1 METASLMTIL
11 LVVTVSNADEICIGY
26 QSTNSTET
34 VNTLTE
40 NNVPV
45 THAKELLH
53 TEHNGMLCATSL
65 GHPLILDTCTIE
77 GLIYGNPSCDLLLGG
92 REWSYIVERP
102 SAVNGLCYPGNVQ
115 NLEELRS
122 LFSSAR
128 SYQRIQIFPDT
139 IWNVSYSGTSKA
151 CSDSFYRSMRWLT
164 QKNNNYPIQDAQ
176 YTNNQ
181 EKNILF
187 MWGINHPPT
196 DTAQTNL
203 YTRTDTTTSVA
214 TEEINRTFK
223 PLIGPRPLVNGLMGR
238 INYYWSVLKPG
249 QTLRIK
255 SNGNLIAPWY
265 GHILSRES
273 HGRILRTDLKRG
285 SCTEQCQTEKGGLNP
300 TSPLQNV
307 SKYAFGNCSKYIGI
321 KSLKLAVGLRKV
333 PCRSSRGLF
342 GAIAGFIE
350 GGWSGLV
357 AGWYGF
363 QHSNDQG
370 VGMAADRDST
380 QKASDKITSKL
391 NNIVGKTIKRYEI
404 LDHEF
409 SEVGTRISMINTK
422 IDDQI
427 QDIWAYNAEFIV
439 LLENQKTMDEHDAN
453 VNNLYN
459 NQTTA
464 GGSNAVEDG
473 KGCFELYHK
482 CDDQCMESIRNGT
495 YNRRKYQEESKLER
509 QKIEGAKPESEGTQE
524 ILIIYLSVASSMVIA
539 RGFVA
544 LELWAMSIVSCRCNI
559 CI

>member
-1 METASLMTIL
+1 METISLMTIL
-11 LVVTVSNADEICIGY
+11 LVATVSNADKICIGY

-34 VNTLTE
+34 VDTLTE

-65 GHPLILDTCTIE
+65 GNPLILDTCTIE
-77 GLIYGNPSCDLLLGG
+77 GLIYGNPSCDPLLGG

-102 SAVNGLCYPGNVQ
+102 SAVNGLCYPGSVQ
-115 NLEELRS
+115 NLKELMS
-122 LFSSAR
+122 LFSSAT
-128 SYQRIQIFPDT
+128 SYQKIQIFPHT

-164 QKNNNYPIQDAQ
+164 QKNNAYPTQDAQ

-181 EKNILF
+181 KNNILF

-196 DTAQTNL
+196 ETAQTNL
-203 YTRTDTTTSVA
+203 YTKTDTTTSVA
-214 TEEINRTFK
+214 TEEINRIFK
-223 PLIGPRPLVNGLMGR
+223 PLIRPRPLVNGLMGR

-255 SNGNLIAPWY
+255 SDGNLTAPWY

-273 HGRILRTDLKRG
+273 HGRILNTDLKRG
-285 SCTEQCQTEKGGLNP
+285 SCTVQCQTDKGGLNTTLP
-300 TSPLQNV
+300 FQNV
-307 SKYAFGNCSKYIGI
+307 SEYAFGNCSKYIGI
-321 KSLKLAVGLRKV
+321 KSVKLAVGLRNV
-333 PCRSSRGLF
+333 PSRYSRGLF

-357 AGWYGF
+357 DGWYGF

-380 QKASDKITSKL
+380 QKAIDKITSKV
-391 NNIVGKTIKRYEI
+391 NNMVDKMNKQYEI
-404 LDHEF
+404 IDHEF
-409 SEVGTRISMINTK
+409 SEVETRLNMINNK
-422 IDDQI
+422 VDDQI
-427 QDIWAYNAEFIV
+427 QDIWAYNAELLV
-439 LLENQKTMDEHDAN
+439 LLENQKTLDEHDSN

-459 NQTTA
+459 KVKRA
-464 GGSNAVEDG
+464 LGSNAVEDG

-482 CDDQCMESIRNGT
+482 CDNQCMETIRNGT

-509 QKIEGAKPESEGTQE
+509 QKIEGVKLESEGTYK
-524 ILIIYLSVASSMVIA
+524 ILSIYSTVASSLVIA
-539 RGFVA
+539 MGSAAF
-544 LELWAMSIVSCRCNI
+544 LFWAMSNGSCRCNS

>member
-1 METASLMTIL
+1 MDTISLMTIL
-11 LVVTVSNADEICIGY
+11 LVATVSNADKICIGY

-34 VNTLTE
+34 VDTLTE

-65 GHPLILDTCTIE
+65 GNPLILDTCTIE
-77 GLIYGNPSCDLLLGG
+77 GLIYGNPSCDPLLGG

-102 SAVNGLCYPGNVQ
+102 SAVNGLCYPGSVQ

-128 SYQRIQIFPDT
+128 SYQKIQIFPDT

-164 QKNNNYPIQDAQ
+164 QKNNAYPTQDAQ

-181 EKNILF
+181 ENNILF

-196 DTAQTNL
+196 ETAQTNL
-203 YTRTDTTTSVA
+203 YTKTDTTTSVA
-214 TEEINRTFK
+214 TEEINRIFK

-255 SNGNLIAPWY
+255 SDGNLLAPWY
-265 GHILSRES
+265 GHILSGES
-273 HGRILRTDLKRG
+273 HGRILKTDLKRG
-285 SCTEQCQTEKGGLNP
+285 SCTVQCQTDKGRL
-300 TSPLQNV
+300 TTTLSLQNV
-307 SKYAFGNCSKYIGI
+307 SKYAFGNCSKYICI
-321 KSLKLAVGLRKV
+321 KSLKLAVGLRNV
-333 PCRSSRGLF
+333 RCRYSRGVF

-357 AGWYGF
+357 DGWYGF

-380 QKASDKITSKL
+380 QKAIDKITSKV
-391 NNIVGKTIKRYEI
+391 NNMVDKMNKQYEI
-404 LDHEF
+404 IDHEF
-409 SEVGTRISMINTK
+409 SEVETRINMINNK
-422 IDDQI
+422 VDDQI
-427 QDIWAYNAEFIV
+427 QDIWAYNAELIV
-439 LLENQKTMDEHDAN
+439 LLENQKTLDEHDSN

-459 NQTTA
+459 KVKRA
-464 GGSNAVEDG
+464 LGSNAVEDG

-482 CDDQCMESIRNGT
+482 CDNQCMETIRNGT

-509 QKIEGAKPESEGTQE
+509 QKIEGVKLESEGTYK
-524 ILIIYLSVASSMVIA
+524 ILSIYSTVASYLVIA
-539 RGFVA
+539 MGSAA
-544 LELWAMSIVSCRCNI
+544 LLFWAMSNGSCRCNI

>member
-1 METASLMTIL
+1 METVSLITIL
-11 LVVTVSNADEICIGY
+11 VVATVSNADKICIGY

-34 VNTLTE
+34 VDTLTE

-45 THAKELLH
+45 THAEELLH

-77 GLIYGNPSCDLLLGG
+77 GLIYGNPSCDPLLGG

-115 NLEELRS
+115 NLEELIS
-122 LFSSAR
+122 LFSSSK
-128 SYQRIQIFPDT
+128 SYQRIQIVADT
-139 IWNVSYSGTSKA
+139 IWNVSYSGTSEA

-164 QKNNNYPIQDAQ
+164 QKNNAYPTQDAQ

-181 EKNILF
+181 GNNILF

-214 TEEINRTFK
+214 TEEMNRIFK

-255 SNGNLIAPWY
+255 SDGNLITPWY
-265 GHILSRES
+265 GHVLSGES
-273 HGRILRTDLKRG
+273 HGRILSTDLERG
-285 SCTEQCQTEKGGLNP
+285 SCTVQGQTKKGMQQQALAC
-300 TSPLQNV
+300 QNV
-307 SKYAFGNCSKYIGI
+307 SKYASGNCSKCRCV
-321 KSLKLAVGLRKV
+321 KSVKLAAGLRNV
-333 PCRSSRGLF
+333 RSRYSRGLF

-350 GGWSGLV
+350 GGWSGV
-357 AGWYGF
+357 VDGWYGV

-380 QKASDKITSKL
+380 QKAIDKITSKV
-391 NNIVGKTIKRYEI
+391 NNIVDKMNKQYEI
-404 LDHEF
+404 IDHEF
-409 SEVGTRISMINTK
+409 SEVETRLNMINNK
-422 IDDQI
+422 VDDQI
-427 QDIWAYNAEFIV
+427 QDIWAYNAELLV
-439 LLENQKTMDEHDAN
+439 LLENQKTLDEHDEN
-453 VNNLYN
+453 VNNVYN
-459 NQTTA
+459 KVKRA
-464 GGSNAVEDG
+464 LGSNAVEDG
-473 KGCFELYHK
+473 KGCFELYPK
-482 CDDQCMESIRNGT
+482 CDDHCMETIRNGT

-509 QKIEGAKPESEGTQE
+509 QKIEGVKLESEETYK
-524 ILIIYLSVASSMVIA
+524 IVSIYSTVASSLAIA
-539 RGFVA
+539 MGFA
-544 LELWAMSIVSCRCNI
+544 AFLFGAMSNGSCRCNI

>member
-1 METASLMTIL
+1 MHTVSAITML
-11 LVVTVSNADEICIGY
+11 LIATVSNADKICIGY

-34 VNTLTE
+34 VDTLTE

-77 GLIYGNPSCDLLLGG
+77 GLIYGNPSCDPLLGG

-128 SYQRIQIFPDT
+128 SYKRIQIFPDT
-139 IWNVSYSGTSKA
+139 IWNVSYCGTSRA

-164 QKNNNYPIQDAQ
+164 QKNNAYPIQDAQ
-176 YTNNQ
+176 YTNDQ
-181 EKNILF
+181 ENNILF

-196 DTAQTNL
+196 ETAQTNL

-214 TEEINRTFK
+214 TEEINRIFK

-255 SNGNLIAPWY
+255 SDGNLIAPWY
-265 GHILSRES
+265 GHIRSWES
-273 HGRILRTDLKRG
+273 QGRIVKHDLKRG
-285 SCTEQCQTEKGGLNP
+285 SCTVQCQTEKGGLNTTLP
-300 TSPLQNV
+300 FQNV
-307 SKYAFGNCSKYIGI
+307 SKYAFGKCSKYIGI
-321 KSLKLAVGLRKV
+321 KSLKLAVGLRNV
-333 PCRSSRGLF
+333 RSRYSRGLF

-380 QKASDKITSKL
+380 QKAIDKIPSKV
-391 NNIVGKTIKRYEI
+391 NNIVAKLYKQYEI
-404 LDHEF
+404 LDHAII
-409 SEVGTRISMINTK
+409 EVGTRINPINHK
-422 IDDQI
+422 VDDQI
-427 QDIWAYNAEFIV
+427 QDIWAYNAESIV
-439 LLENQKTMDEHDAN
+439 FLDNQKTLDEHDSN
-453 VNNLYN
+453 TNNLYN
-459 NQTTA
+459 KVKRA
-464 GGSNAVEDG
+464 AGSNAMEDG
-473 KGCFELYHK
+473 KGCSELCHK
-482 CDDQCMESIRNGT
+482 CDDQCMETIRNGT
-495 YNRRKYQEESKLER
+495 YNRREYQAEGKLER
-509 QKIEGAKPESEGTQE
+509 QKMEGAKLESEGTYK
-524 ILIIYLSVASSMVIA
+524 ILSMYSTVASYLVIA
-539 RGFVA
+539 MGSFAFLFWA
-544 LELWAMSIVSCRCNI
+544 LYNGSCRCNI

>member
-1 METASLMTIL
+1 MDTVSLITIL
-11 LVVTVSNADEICIGY
+11 LIATVSNADKICIGY

-34 VNTLTE
+34 VDTLTE

-65 GHPLILDTCTIE
+65 GQPLILDTCTIE
-77 GLIYGNPSCDLLLGG
+77 GLIYGNPSCDLSLEG

-139 IWNVSYSGTSKA
+139 IWNVSYDGTSTA
-151 CSDSFYRSMRWLT
+151 CSGSFYRSMRWLT
-164 QKNNNYPIQDAQ
+164 RKNGDYPTQDAQ

-181 EKNILF
+181 GKNILF

-196 DTAQTNL
+196 DDTQRNL

-214 TEEINRTFK
+214 TEEINRIFK

-238 INYYWSVLKPG
+238 IDYYWSVLKPG

-255 SNGNLIAPWY
+255 SDGNLIAPWY

-273 HGRILRTDLKRG
+273 HGRILKTDLKRG
-285 SCTEQCQTEKGGLNP
+285 SCTVQCQTENGGLH
-300 TSPLQNV
+300 TTLPLLNV
-307 SKYAFGNCSKYIGI
+307 SKYAFGRCSKYIGI
-321 KSLKLAVGLRKV
+321 KSLKLAVGLRNV
-333 PCRSSRGLF
+333 PSRFSRGLF

-357 AGWYGF
+357 GGWYGF

-380 QKASDKITSKL
+380 RKAIDKITSKE
-391 NNIVGKTIKRYEI
+391 NNLVAKLYKQYEI
-404 LDHEF
+404 LDHEI
-409 SEVGTRISMINTK
+409 SEVGTRINMSNHK
-422 IDDQI
+422 SDGQI
-427 QDIWAYNAEFIV
+427 QDIWAYNAESVVFND
-439 LLENQKTMDEHDAN
+439 NQKTSREHDIKPDN
-453 VNNLYN
+453 EYN
-459 NQTTA
+459 KVKRA
-464 GGSNAVEDG
+464 LGSNAVEDG
-473 KGCFELYHK
+473 KGCFEIYHK
-482 CDDQCMESIRNGT
+482 CNEECMETIRNRT
-495 YNRRKYQEESKLER
+495 FIRREYQAESKLER
-509 QKIEGAKPESEGTQE
+509 QKIEGVKLELEGTCKVVS
-524 ILIIYLSVASSMVIA
+524 IYSTVASYRVIAIGSVAFLF
-539 RGFVA
+539 GA
-544 LELWAMSIVSCRCNI
+544 LYNWSCRCNI

>member
-1 METASLMTIL
+1 MDTVSLITML
-11 LVVTVSNADEICIGY
+11 LVATVSNADKICIGY

-34 VNTLTE
+34 VDTLTE

-65 GHPLILDTCTIE
+65 GQPLILDTCTIE
-77 GLIYGNPSCDLLLGG
+77 GLIYGNPSCDLSLEG

-139 IWNVSYSGTSKA
+139 IWNVSYYGTSTA
-151 CSDSFYRSMRWLT
+151 CSGSFYKSMRWLT
-164 QKNNNYPIQDAQ
+164 RKNGDYPIQDAQ

-181 EKNILF
+181 GKNILF

-196 DTAQTNL
+196 DTTQRDL
-203 YTRTDTTTSVA
+203 YTRIDTTTSVA
-214 TEEINRTFK
+214 TEEINRVFK

-238 INYYWSVLKPG
+238 IDYYWSVLKPG

-255 SNGNLIAPWY
+255 SDGNLIASWF
-265 GHILSRES
+265 GHFLSGES
-273 HGRILRTDLKRG
+273 HGRILKTDLNGG
-285 SCTEQCQTEKGGLNP
+285 SCTVQCQTEKGGLN
-300 TSPLQNV
+300 SAQPLQNV
-307 SKYAFGNCSKYIGI
+307 SKYAFGKCSKYIGI
-321 KSLKLAVGLRKV
+321 KSVKLAVGLRNV
-333 PCRSSRGLF
+333 RSRYSRGLF

-380 QKASDKITSKL
+380 QKAMDKITSKV
-391 NNIVGKTIKRYEI
+391 NNIVAKMYKPYEI
-404 LDHEF
+404 IDLEF
-409 SEVGTRISMINTK
+409 SVVETRINTINHK
-422 IDDQI
+422 FDDQI
-427 QDIWAYNAEFIV
+427 QDIWAYNAESLV
-439 LLENQKTMDEHDAN
+439 LLENQKTLDEQDAN

-459 NQTTA
+459 KVKRA
-464 GGSNAVEDG
+464 AGSNAVEDG
-473 KGCFELYHK
+473 KGCLELYHK
-482 CDDQCMESIRNGT
+482 CDDQCMETIGNGT
-495 YNRRKYQEESKLER
+495 YNRREYQEESKLER
-509 QKIEGAKPESEGTQE
+509 QKMEGLKLESDGTRE
-524 ILIIYLSVASSMVIA
+524 ILSLCSRVAWYRVIA
-539 RGFVA
+539 MGSAA
-544 LELWAMSIVSCRCNI
+544 LRIWALYNGSCRCNK